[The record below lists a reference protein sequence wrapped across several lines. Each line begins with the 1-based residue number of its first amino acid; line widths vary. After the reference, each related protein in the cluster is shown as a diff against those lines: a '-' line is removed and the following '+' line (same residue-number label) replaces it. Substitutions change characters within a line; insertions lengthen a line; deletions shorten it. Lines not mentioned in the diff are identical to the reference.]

1 MTQEWTSL
9 SVPWSTEYLNT
20 RFEIELTK
28 AGPVVIVLTQ
38 VSVSFSCEKTLLL
51 TSQLDDR
58 YFQGLQGEYE
68 FRLQFRLE
76 KEGEEEYI
84 VRNTPT
90 YMMTRSVNTDIEL
103 DAGRCFVRVKVIA
116 YRRNARSTEEV
127 VRCYANTRREK
138 LIQIGRSYDMAHAK
152 APDLLAERRKGVQ
165 CRLTAQ
171 PEQRGKASAVDQMGP
186 EQNKEVSES
195 EGKDEHNEPQ
205 EENKPPNEAKSN
217 GEQTGDVANEERFDN
232 RGTKDGPSQ
241 EQPPPPNHDGDNSE
255 TSSHHESGEPWNAV
269 CVVGLKVYSKDP
281 ELRLRVVKQVEEA
294 ELDRDDPALSVK
306 E

>member
-1 MTQEWTSL
+1 MLKKYQHFDRTRLLSPEWTVTQEWTSL

-103 DAGRCFVRVKVIA
+103 DAGRYFVRVKVIA

-138 LIQIGRSYDMAHAK
+138 LIKIGRSYDMAHAK

-205 EENKPPNEAKSN
+205 
-217 GEQTGDVANEERFDN
+217 
-232 RGTKDGPSQ
+232 
-241 EQPPPPNHDGDNSE
+241 
-255 TSSHHESGEPWNAV
+255 
-269 CVVGLKVYSKDP
+269 
-281 ELRLRVVKQVEEA
+281 
-294 ELDRDDPALSVK
+294 
-306 E
+306 